1 MNNSWI
7 KRLMFVAPML
17 LVSATAFSF
26 SQFFPSDNT
35 NKSTS
40 SRKTSKALSTK
51 PSVISSQKS
60 VSIVVTKGVLGNVLQ
75 EVANQTDIHF
85 QVANKLMSH
94 RITADVRAPDWTTGV
109 QKLLKNSNSI
119 SLWDANS
126 NIMNVVVMQS
136 HKRQE

>member
-1 MNNSWI
+1 
-7 KRLMFVAPML
+7 MFVAPML

-60 VSIVVTKGVLGNVLQ
+60 VSIVVTDGVLGDVLQ
-75 EVANQTDIHF
+75 KVAKQTNIRF
-85 QVANKLMSH
+85 QVANKLVEN
-94 RITADVRAPDWTTGV
+94 RITADVRAPDWPMGV
-109 QKLLKNSNSI
+109 QKLLKDNSTV

-126 NIMNVVVMQS
+126 KVTDVLVMQS